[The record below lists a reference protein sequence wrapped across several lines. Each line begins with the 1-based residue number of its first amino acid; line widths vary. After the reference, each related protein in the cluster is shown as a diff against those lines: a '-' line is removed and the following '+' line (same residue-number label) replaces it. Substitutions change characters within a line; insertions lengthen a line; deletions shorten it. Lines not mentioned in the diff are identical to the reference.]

1 VDQMAIILPSPT
13 PVVNYSPLQKKEKRE
28 EEGQVRTLKECMI
41 SDGRS
46 CKIWLE
52 LMIGITR

>member
-1 VDQMAIILPSPT
+1 MAIILPSPT